1 MNCNLVLQ
9 KLAPH
14 QLLSR
19 IAGKLAQIE
28 QPVLKNQFIKWLM
41 QLYPIDLSEAVI
53 QDPEAYKNFNDF
65 FLRKLQSNKRPITQQ
80 ANAIASPVDGFVS
93 QFGAIEKDR
102 LIQAKGKN
110 FNLLDLFAADREASL
125 KFSRGSFMTLYLAP
139 QNYHWVHMPIDGQL
153 TAMTYVPGKL
163 FSVNPLTLNNMENV
177 FASNERVICL
187 FETAVGPMAMIL
199 VGAMLVGSINT
210 VWHGDVNPK
219 HPKQIQQWHYPNPQ
233 APTPK
238 LNRGEPMGHFKM
250 GSTVILVFAENH
262 LQWQQQLQ
270 CDSAVKYGEKIATST
285 TVPRT
290 SSVDI

>member
-1 MNCNLVLQ
+1 MNCNLILQ

-19 IAGKLAQIE
+19 IAGKLAQLE
-28 QPVLKNQFIKWLM
+28 QPAVKNQFIKWLM

-53 QDPEAYKNFNDF
+53 QDPKAYKNFNAF
-65 FLRKLQSNKRPITQQ
+65 FLRKLQADKRPITQQ
-80 ANAIASPVDGFVS
+80 VNAIASPVDGFIS
-93 QFGAIEKDR
+93 QFGAIEKDQ

-110 FNLLDLFAADREASL
+110 FSLADLFAADSEASL
-125 KFSRGSFMTLYLAP
+125 KFSRGCFITLYLAP

-153 TAMTYVPGKL
+153 TSMTYVPGKL
-163 FSVNPLTLNNMENV
+163 FSVNPLTLNNVENV
-177 FASNERVICL
+177 FASNERVICM
-187 FETAVGPMAMIL
+187 FETTVGPMAMIL

-210 VWHGDVNPK
+210 MWHGDVNPK
-219 HPKQIQQWHYPNPQ
+219 HPKQIQQWRYPNPQ
-233 APTPK
+233 TAAIK

-270 CDSAVKYGEKIATST
+270 CDSAVKYGEKIGEMIVAH
-285 TVPRT
+285 
-290 SSVDI
+290 